1 MDLGL
6 GPDEGASR
14 LIVSVDEGVDVLD
27 EVFDAGEGR
36 AVERLPGQD

>member
-6 GPDEGASR
+6 GPDEGLSG
-14 LIVSVDEGVDVLD
+14 LIVSFDEGVDVRD

-36 AVERLPGQD
+36 TAERLPGQD